1 MTSLMGTSNTPRRH
15 SMAAAFVMA
24 AALAAP
30 TPASAHVP
38 LTAAPA
44 NARSAALTC
53 RVSTSAD
60 RPITFTPP
68 LTLRQRSTRIT
79 ATLRL
84 TGCTDAH
91 GKRVARLHSGTLT
104 TQGTAQAGCTSAR
117 DIKGSA
123 TITWYDA
130 AGRKTD
136 TSTIQGARRAVS
148 SYNPGDALLGGKV
161 TAGALQGTTLSG
173 TATPTSDV
181 SSCTGRGLHS
191 LRAAGK
197 LKFLR

>member
-1 MTSLMGTSNTPRRH
+1 MTSPTGITSTTRRYT
-15 SMAAAFVMA
+15 MAGALLLA
-24 AALAAP
+24 AALSV
-30 TPASAHVP
+30 PASAHSP
-38 LTAAPA
+38 QAAAPA
-44 NARSAALTC
+44 KAGSAALTC
-53 RVSTSAD
+53 KVATSAD

-84 TGCTDAH
+84 TGCTDTH

-104 TQGTAQAGCTSAR
+104 SQGTAQTGCTSAR

-123 TITWYDA
+123 TITWHDA
-130 AGRKTD
+130 AGRKTG

-161 TAGALQGTTLSG
+161 TSGALKGTTLSG
-173 TATPTSDV
+173 SATPTSDV
-181 SSCTGRGLHS
+181 STCTGRGLHS